1 MYDNEVIMAILI
13 LWELYEYLSSDFDRD
28 MLGYLRN
35 EICTMHLFLQKNI
48 AMLKQ
53 KIQNRMQKWWYFD
66 CLINKWP
73 SNLMI
78 LNYAVWKI
86 ITSSIVKSQQIW
98 TSFIYETIQISSFLH
113 MVKTILFQHCHIFLQ
128 KHVHRTYLVA

>member
-1 MYDNEVIMAILI
+1 MSSKNLI
-13 LWELYEYLSSDFDRD
+13 NHGPSLEMRDENTTNMELYEYLSSAFERD

-66 CLINKWP
+66 CVINKWP

-78 LNYAVWKI
+78 LDYAV
-86 ITSSIVKSQQIW
+86 
-98 TSFIYETIQISSFLH
+98 
-113 MVKTILFQHCHIFLQ
+113 
-128 KHVHRTYLVA
+128 